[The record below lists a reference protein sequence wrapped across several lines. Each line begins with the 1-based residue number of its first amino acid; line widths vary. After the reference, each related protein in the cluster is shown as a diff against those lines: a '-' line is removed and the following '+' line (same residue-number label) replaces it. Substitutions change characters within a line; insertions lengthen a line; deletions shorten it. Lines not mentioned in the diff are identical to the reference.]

1 MTYKEQEP
9 SHKRYYKLNFSVSA
23 TPKQSPVEHDLEKP
37 KAEQI
42 LGETPVSY
50 TWKSN
55 DGYLELTAQ
64 AIYNNQNI
72 LTTIKLEI
80 ADFTSDPKKPIYKG
94 VSFPKIENG
103 ATIQLKSSGNF
114 TVSGYMKLTMPSAY
128 PDDVLLFLN
137 LRYGNENKIKHV
149 EGGACLIKLEHPNLA
164 R

>member
-1 MTYKEQEP
+1 MTSKEQERP
-9 SHKRYYKLNFSVSA
+9 NRRYKVILSLRA
-23 TPKQSPVEHDLEKP
+23 TAKQSQVEHDLEKP
-37 KAEQI
+37 KAEQK

-50 TWKSN
+50 TWKSS
-55 DGYLELTAQ
+55 DDQLKLTAQ

-72 LTTIKLEI
+72 LTTINLEI
-80 ADFTSDPKKPIYKG
+80 ADFTSEEKKPIYKC

-137 LRYGNENKIKHV
+137 SCYGNKNNIKHV
-149 EGGACLIKLEHPNLA
+149 EGGACLIKQEHPNFA